1 MTWKAMYS
9 LKTMEMELND
19 RMSEE
24 IERIKDK
31 YEIKRQPLY
40 NQMAAAALGRPL
52 QPELKQM
59 LELHG
64 ISNKQQPSRI
74 DSFWTSVLEKT
85 GLLMQEVDAECL
97 RTMAEFSCELVDL
110 PTSHYRLSFAFHPAT
125 PYFANKQ
132 LALSFRRGFSGEL
145 LECDRLDYK
154 QPRNEESLFTILF
167 DPSSEE
173 ERQTSLEVATELSQN
188 YSNALYFYF
197 RQEDKTDLDSLSTP
211 AKKVKLED

>member
-1 MTWKAMYS
+1 VVCSETGLLGEEFPEEDEEHRNQELLQIISEKARESAAAERVTWKAMYS

-64 ISNKQQPSRI
+64 ISPKQQPTRI
-74 DSFWTSVLEKT
+74 ESFWTSVLEKT

-97 RTMAEFSCELVDL
+97 RTMAEFKCELVDL
-110 PTSHYRLSFAFHPAT
+110 PTSHYCLSFAFHPAT
-125 PYFANKQ
+125 PYFANQQ
-132 LALSFRRGFSGEL
+132 LTLSFRRGFTGEL
-145 LECDRLDYK
+145 LQADTLSYK
-154 QPRNEESLFTILF
+154 QPRN
-167 DPSSEE
+167 
-173 ERQTSLEVATELSQN
+173 
-188 YSNALYFYF
+188 
-197 RQEDKTDLDSLSTP
+197 
-211 AKKVKLED
+211 